1 MIGTAAAVAGEGLD
15 PNSVSPGLIGFL
27 ATFGLVLASILLFWN
42 MNARLRRMRH
52 REDQEAAERAA
63 REEPD
68 AGDDGTGDEP
78 DDDGGRRE

>member
-1 MIGTAAAVAGEGLD
+1 MTVTVVLAGEGLD

-42 MNARLRRMRH
+42 MNSRIRRMRR

-63 REEPD
+63 RDEPG
-68 AGDDGTGDEP
+68 AGDDGTGKEP
-78 DDDGGRRE
+78 DDDGRRRE